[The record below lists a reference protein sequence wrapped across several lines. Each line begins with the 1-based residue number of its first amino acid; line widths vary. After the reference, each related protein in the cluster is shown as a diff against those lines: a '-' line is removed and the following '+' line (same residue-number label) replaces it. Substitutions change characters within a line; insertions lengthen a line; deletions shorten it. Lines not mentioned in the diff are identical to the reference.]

1 MPLNHYLRRTA
12 SACLL
17 PLAQRA
23 ARAYVAGP
31 ELNDAV
37 RLADELAQQDF
48 ASTLGFWDGEGDSP
62 RAVADHYLAALDAL
76 AKAPR
81 GGYLSIKLP
90 AIGDSRLLLGEV
102 LGRARQLGLRV
113 HFDSLGPETAD
124 LMWAAV
130 ADAASSGVELG
141 CSLPGR
147 WRRSVDDAARAIRLG
162 VVPRVVKGQWAD
174 PAEPERDPRGG
185 FLEVIDRLAGRAP
198 RVAVASHDAPL
209 AREAIRRLKAAGS
222 SCELEL
228 LYGLPQRA
236 SLAVAASEGVPV
248 RFYVPYGRAYLPY
261 CLGQAQRQPWLLWWL
276 LRDSLAAM
284 ILPTGRTA

>member
-1 MPLNHYLRRTA
+1 MPHLSHYLRRTA

-17 PLAQRA
+17 PLAARA
-23 ARAYVAGP
+23 ARAYIAGP

-37 RLADELAQQDF
+37 RLADELAEQGF
-48 ASTLGFWDGEGDSP
+48 ASTLGFWDGQGDTP

-76 AKAPR
+76 ATGGR

-90 AIGDSRLLLGEV
+90 AIGDNRLLLGEV
-102 LGRARQLGLRV
+102 LGRARQLGVRV

-124 LMWAAV
+124 SMWAAV
-130 ADAASSGVELG
+130 ADAAGSGVELG

-147 WRRSVDDAARAIRLG
+147 WRRSLDDADTAIRLG
-162 VVPRVVKGQWAD
+162 VLPRVVKGQWID
-174 PAEPERDPRGG
+174 PVEPERDARRG
-185 FLEVIDRLAGRAP
+185 FMEVIDRLAGRAP

-209 AREAIRRLKAAGS
+209 AREAIERLKAAGS
-222 SCELEL
+222 ACELEL

-236 SLAVAASEGVPV
+236 SLVAAMFEQMPV

-261 CLGQAQRQPWLLWWL
+261 CLGQARRQPWLLWWL
-276 LRDSLAAM
+276 LRDSLTAM
-284 ILPTGRTA
+284 ILPAGR